1 MFKYILSI
9 LIIVILFGALYLIG
23 AKWSNHNNVG
33 DSNTVGSENFFTQK
47 ELLLPKLLKLRKH
60 KLIRVIKDKNLFSW
74 LAYEIIE
81 TNSWKYYKKT
91 FISDDGR
98 VIDYQRGSVTTS
110 EGQAYAMRRAL
121 MMDDKATFDKT
132 YNWAKYNLQHKND
145 KLFAWLWGQE
155 NPNLHGPLEYGVI
168 MDNNGATDAGVEIAT
183 TLILASKV
191 WNQESYMSDAL
202 KLINDIW
209 DKETM
214 NIKGVRILISG
225 VSQNRTENIEVNPSY
240 FMPTGFK
247 IFAEVDKN
255 HDWLKL
261 VDSSYRLTN
270 WCIDHIESGLPPDHF
285 YINKNTGVITFKKDS
300 SDFSYDAVRV
310 FYRFYIDY
318 LLTKDPRAEKLLS
331 KSNLFITRWKREK
344 KFYTNYKQ
352 NGELKD
358 YNEAIGSIAL
368 LLPVIKMY
376 DKDVAAEIYKYK
388 IKAKYHREG
397 YWEDPLNYYAQN
409 LVWFGYWLY
418 QNEDNIRSFKY

>member
-1 MFKYILSI
+1 MFKYTLSI
-9 LIIVILFGALYLIG
+9 LIIFILFWSLYLIG
-23 AKWSNHNNVG
+23 LGWTNHNKLG

-47 ELLLPKLLKLRKH
+47 ELLLPKILKLRKH
-60 KLIRVIKDKNLFSW
+60 KLIRVIKDKKLFSW

-91 FISDDGR
+91 FISNDGR
-98 VIDYQRGSVTTS
+98 VIDYQRGNVTTS

-121 MMDDKATFDKT
+121 MMDDKATFNKT

-155 NPNLHGPLEYGVI
+155 NPNQQGPFEYGVI
-168 MDNNGATDAGVEIAT
+168 IDNNGATDAGVEIAII
-183 TLILASKV
+183 LILASKI
-191 WNQESYMSDAL
+191 WEQESYMNDAL
-202 KLINDIW
+202 KLMNDIW
-209 DKETM
+209 NKETID
-214 NIKGVRILISG
+214 IKGVRILISG

-240 FMPTGFK
+240 FMPEGFR
-247 IFAEVDKN
+247 IFAEVDRN
-255 HDWLKL
+255 HDWQKL
-261 VDSSYRLTN
+261 VDSSYRLID

-285 YINKNTGVITFKKDS
+285 YINKNTGVITFKKDK

-310 FYRFYIDY
+310 FYRFFIDY

-331 KSNLFITRWKREK
+331 RAKFFITRWKREK

-352 NGELKD
+352 DGELKD

-376 DKDVAAEIYKYK
+376 DKNIADDIYKDK

-418 QNEDNIRSFKY
+418 QNEENIRSFKY